1 MSGKLVLAITLTFL
15 ISMLVSAT
23 ASAEISVG
31 VKKGDWIEYTVA
43 TVTGIPP
50 SPYPTWIKFDFQS
63 VEGSIV
69 TVKATMNMSDGTQN
83 TQTMQA
89 NIATGSSGLVVIP
102 AELKK
107 GDTLYREF
115 MGGYTLTIGG
125 VETRTYADASR
136 TVVYTNGSQYDV
148 TPTVYWDQ
156 ATGVLVEASSRYGQG
171 DCTVNMKAVATNMWQ
186 AQLIDS
192 TVFLV
197 ILIVIL
203 VVMGIVVA
211 AAFFVVERKNKRSEE
226 VNSPHR
232 L

>member
-63 VEGSIV
+63 VEEPIV
-69 TVKATMNMSDGTQN
+69 TVKATINMSDGTQN
-83 TQTMQA
+83 TQTIQV
-89 NIATGSSGLVVIP
+89 NIATGSGGLFVIP
-102 AELKK
+102 AEMKK
-107 GDTLYREF
+107 GDTLYVEF
-115 MGGYTLTIGG
+115 MGGYILTIGG
-125 VETRTYADASR
+125 VETRTYAGTSR
-136 TVVYTNGSQYDV
+136 TVVYANVSQYDM
-148 TPTVYWDQ
+148 TSTVYWDQ
-156 ATGVLVEASSRYGQG
+156 ATGVLVEASQSQG
-171 DCTVNMKAVATNMWQ
+171 DYTVNVKAVATNMWQ

-192 TVFLV
+192 TVFLM

-211 AAFFVVERKNKRSEE
+211 AAFFVVERKNKRPEE
-226 VNSPHR
+226 VNSPHS